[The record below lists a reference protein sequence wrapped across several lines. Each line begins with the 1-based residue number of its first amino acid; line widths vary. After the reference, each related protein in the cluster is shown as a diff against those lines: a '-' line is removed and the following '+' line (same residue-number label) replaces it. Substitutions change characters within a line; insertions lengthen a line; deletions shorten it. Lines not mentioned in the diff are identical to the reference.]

1 MKGLYKELKILSLTS
16 NVKLAQTGRHE
27 TVTEEVPGSFPTRG
41 TFLLKEFFS
50 SLPSNTKITTSP
62 TLCSMGKMV
71 PLSFPTLL
79 NKLKERM
86 VVMC

>member
-41 TFLLKEFFS
+41 TFLLK
-50 SLPSNTKITTSP
+50 
-62 TLCSMGKMV
+62 
-71 PLSFPTLL
+71 
-79 NKLKERM
+79 
-86 VVMC
+86 